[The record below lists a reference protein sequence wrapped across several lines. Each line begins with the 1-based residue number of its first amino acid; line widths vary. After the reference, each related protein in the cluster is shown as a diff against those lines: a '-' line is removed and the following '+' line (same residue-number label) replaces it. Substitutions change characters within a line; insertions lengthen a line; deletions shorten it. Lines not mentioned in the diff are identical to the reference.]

1 MCTCACASEE
11 TRVANRK
18 CWHYAVLIT
27 AWHNATAV
35 QRTNAPRS
43 SKRHEDA
50 ITLLQ
55 QAYDFDRD
63 NTGIQVSL
71 GDAHVRAASLLV
83 STNPAK
89 AADLLTGGA
98 DHFAAVWGEDNV
110 TSEAIRKDAGLL
122 RVEASKL

>member
-1 MCTCACASEE
+1 MLALCCLDYG
-11 TRVANRK
+11 VAQ
-18 CWHYAVLIT
+18 C
-27 AWHNATAV
+27 TAV
-35 QRTNAPRS
+35 QRTPHSPSN
-43 SKRHEDA
+43 RHEDA

-63 NTGIQVSL
+63 NTGIKVSL

-122 RVEASKL
+122 RAEASKL